1 MNNHKIPDIMKVSKI
16 LTLLIALSAMIP
28 DVLAQEVI
36 ETQGANVTIQ
46 IQNTSMANMRNAVE
60 VLQMLPG
67 VTVNNDNQIV
77 VDGEQGTA
85 VYIGTHKVADISEL
99 YGLMASKIESVKV
112 INAPGAEYGKD
123 VQSVIIFNLLKV
135 ADDGVS
141 LSNDLILMLNNN
153 VSFNDEFHLGYK
165 HDKLNLGA
173 YLSWAEL
180 RTQFH
185 EREFVYQYQNAILNK
200 ATIHERDVDNRDRKI
215 VAQANLGY
223 DFTDNQHATLTYRL
237 ESTPYHKESPTGETQ
252 IYTGEGGKAV
262 DFSKPSSVTRFSP
275 RRTNP
280 QSRHTVDAQYHGKW
294 GAWKVDMGHKS
305 MWYKN
310 ENQENPVPTSIN
322 EYNRKSYTM
331 RNYLLTSVPL
341 WAGSL
346 NIGLEHNLQTMEV
359 QQYPTDKQVE
369 QVHTKNGINTLSD
382 YISLSQ
388 KWGKFS
394 ATAGLRHEFNSLSY
408 KPYDDDAMLIYI
420 KELKSNPKLFEEMK
434 KLYPDWESSK
444 GGSLVK
450 DGKIKTNRNHF
461 YPNLTLSYD
470 ASEKSSLS
478 LTFSRSYSIA
488 DLELSRIYA
497 NDGAA
502 MSDKLLHTEHIYN
515 TTLAWKYQ
523 WLALSAS
530 HNYYE
535 DPLCVTSDSKN
546 VFNGNNYH
554 NMDLSITVTPKVGCW
569 QPMLMLMLSKQWF
582 DIELANGRTS
592 MDRPRGT
599 IHFNNTITLPNDW
612 VIHANAEWY
621 SKGDKRNVYF
631 FRNDFMMNMSIQ
643 KEMLNKHLSIALKL
657 ENMLHSSWKDIT
669 TYNLLSSGVSNG
681 VKSRKLTTISISA
694 KYTL

>member
-1 MNNHKIPDIMKVSKI
+1 MTGKVTSI
-16 LTLLIALSAMIP
+16 LIALAIAATNLQAQTTSNDNASNPTIP
-28 DVLAQEVI
+28 V
-36 ETQGANVTIQ
+36 QG
-46 IQNTSMANMRNAVE
+46 TSLEKLRNAVE

-67 VTVNNDNQIV
+67 VSVTSDDQIV
-77 VDGEQGTA
+77 IDGDQSTA

-99 YGLMASKIESVKV
+99 NGLLASKIESVQV
-112 INAPGAEYGKD
+112 INSPGAEYGKD

-141 LSNDLILMLNNN
+141 LTNDLILMLNNS

-165 HDKLNLGA
+165 HDKLNVGA

-185 EREFVYQYQNAILNK
+185 EREFVYQYQNAFLNK

-237 ESTPYHKESPTGETQ
+237 ESTPYHKESPTGETL

-275 RRTNP
+275 RSTNP
-280 QSRHTVDAQYHGKW
+280 QSRHTIDAQYHGKW

-310 ENQENPVPTSIN
+310 ESQENPVPTSIN

-408 KPYDDDAMLIYI
+408 KPYDDDAMLNYI
-420 KELKSNPKLFEEMK
+420 NALKKNPEAFEEVM

-444 GGSLVK
+444 GGSLIK
-450 DGKIKTNRNHF
+450 DGKITTNKNHV
-461 YPNLTLSYD
+461 YPNLTLSYE
-470 ASEKSSLS
+470 ASKKSSLS
-478 LTFSRSYSIA
+478 LTFNRSYSIA
-488 DLELSRIYA
+488 DLELSRIYIS
-497 NDGAA
+497 DGDAL
-502 MSDKLLHTEHIYN
+502 SSKLLHTEHMFN
-515 TTLAWKYQ
+515 TMLTWNYQ
-523 WLALSAS
+523 WLYLSAT

-535 DPLCVTSDSKN
+535 DPLCVTNDSKN

-554 NMDLSITVTPKVGCW
+554 NMDLTVTLTPKVGCW

-592 MDRPRGT
+592 MNRPRGT
-599 IHFNNTITLPNDW
+599 IHFNNTITLPKDW
-612 VIHANAEWY
+612 TIHANAEWY
-621 SKGDKRNVYF
+621 SKGDKRNVYYYKS
-631 FRNDFMMNMSIQ
+631 DFMMNMSIQ
-643 KEMLNKHLSIALKL
+643 KELLNKHLSLTLKL
-657 ENMLHSSWKDIT
+657 ENMMHSSWKDIT
-669 TYNLLSSGVSNG
+669 TYNLKQSGVANG
-681 VKSRKLTTISISA
+681 VKSRKLTTVSISA